1 MWLGLLNGLVSVFNK
16 LLSVWSEYK
25 LRQAGRN
32 EVSLEMA
39 NKELKDLEI
48 ADEIELAPRPG
59 RAELLKRLRRS
70 EATKR

>member
-1 MWLGLLNGLVSVFNK
+1 MWASILNGALSLFNK

-39 NKELKDLEI
+39 TKELKDMEI
-48 ADEIELAPRPG
+48 ADEIEMAPRPG
-59 RAELLKRLRRS
+59 RAELLKRLRRQTAS
-70 EATKR
+70 K